1 MKKLIVLLAIVI
13 LPVPGSVFAWDSYHP
28 NVYRQPV
35 YSNQPGQIEREW
47 NRELRLERL
56 ERERNREDVRRRN
69 KDYLRMERGTYY
81 DYDNY

>member
-1 MKKLIVLLAIVI
+1 MKKLIVLLAIVT
-13 LPVPGSVFAWDSYHP
+13 LTVPGSVFAWDSLDSYQP

-35 YSNQPGQIEREW
+35 YNQPGQMERER

-69 KDYLRMERGTYY
+69 EDFRRMERGTYY
-81 DYDNY
+81 DNY